1 MKRVIALL
9 MENQPGALSR
19 VVGLFSQRGYNIETL
34 IVAPT
39 SDSTLSRL
47 TMSTE
52 GDEKVVEQITKQLNK
67 LIDVVTVV
75 DLSDS
80 DHIER
85 EFMLIKFNEDNLIE
99 ELQKYVDSTYD
110 QHYSKNKFQATEFI
124 IDAGHGEGFCIGNI
138 MKYAQRYGKKD
149 GYNRKD
155 LQKVLHYALIAL
167 SVHDSNQS

>member
-67 LIDVVTVV
+67 LIDVVTVI

-85 EFMLIKFNEDNLIE
+85 EFMLIKFKEDNFPSDVFEDTNIITKE
-99 ELQKYVDSTYD
+99 ACR
-110 QHYSKNKFQATEFI
+110 KNAERFSNREFRNQFSEI
-124 IDAGHGEGFCIGNI
+124 VN
-138 MKYAQRYGKKD
+138 K
-149 GYNRKD
+149 
-155 LQKVLHYALIAL
+155 L
-167 SVHDSNQS
+167 VHEFDNS